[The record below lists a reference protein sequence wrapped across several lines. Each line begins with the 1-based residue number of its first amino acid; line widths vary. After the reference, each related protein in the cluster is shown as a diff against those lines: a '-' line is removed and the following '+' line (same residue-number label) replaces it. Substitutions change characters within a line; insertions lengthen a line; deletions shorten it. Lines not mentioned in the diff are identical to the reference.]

1 MNKIRYLVVSLFD
14 AFTLCLL
21 FSLPLFPLCVCS
33 RSTTPALG
41 RRPTQF
47 VPTHTLPALSSSTAT
62 AAAAV
67 TSTKGAIGRQMSSY
81 TKTTPLP
88 SRRSVGTDE
97 ARAAPGS
104 PTHPYCSAVVAK
116 AYEKAKATA
125 LRELS
130 ESSTRSDHVF
140 NELVTTSDL
149 DTFGSL
155 VAIGTSWPGQM
166 TCPQQGAQVRNS
178 SESRSSLGGGR
189 ATRSYNASS
198 PAASGTRSRIGPAA
212 SALGTYR

>member
-14 AFTLCLL
+14 AFTRCLL
-21 FSLPLFPLCVCS
+21 FSLPLFPLCICS

-67 TSTKGAIGRQMSSY
+67 TSTKGAIGRQMNSY

-97 ARAAPGS
+97 FRAAPGS

-149 DTFGSL
+149 DTFVLAGLNWHLLAWSDD
-155 VAIGTSWPGQM
+155 VSSTRRTSPKF
-166 TCPQQGAQVRNS
+166 VR
-178 SESRSSLGGGR
+178 R
-189 ATRSYNASS
+189 
-198 PAASGTRSRIGPAA
+198 
-212 SALGTYR
+212 